1 MFRIKHIENAVI
13 VLLNSIIILYQ
24 KGVSPFLGSRCRFYP
39 SCSQYARESLTKHG
53 IFKGGFLSVKRI
65 GKCHPLHPGG
75 YDPVPAKRS
84 PE

>member
-24 KGVSPFLGSRCRFYP
+24 KGVSLFLGNRCRFYP
-39 SCSQYARESLTKHG
+39 SCSQYARESLIEHG

-75 YDPVPAKRS
+75 
-84 PE
+84 